1 MPGWNGTI
9 FMEMGDAAAD
19 AEDITL
25 EVFSKILEE
34 MKVCAE
40 NGRVH
45 KRYGGDV
52 RKSRKTWRTVKRRA
66 GPDQKFPKFPL
77 PFSGKVVYDST
88 RH

>member
-1 MPGWNGTI
+1 
-9 FMEMGDAAAD
+9 MEMGDAAAD

-52 RKSRKTWRTVKRRA
+52 RKSRKTWRAVKRSA
-66 GPDQKFPKFPL
+66 APIKNFLNFLFPFPV
-77 PFSGKVVYDST
+77 K
-88 RH
+88 